1 MVSMFKSFAC
11 GLILLRAKFLM
22 NNFGAIFLLHVSSV
36 TIFITMSC
44 LTGYIL
50 KSYAFFP
57 F

>member
-22 NNFGAIFLLHVSSV
+22 NHFGAIFLLHVSSV